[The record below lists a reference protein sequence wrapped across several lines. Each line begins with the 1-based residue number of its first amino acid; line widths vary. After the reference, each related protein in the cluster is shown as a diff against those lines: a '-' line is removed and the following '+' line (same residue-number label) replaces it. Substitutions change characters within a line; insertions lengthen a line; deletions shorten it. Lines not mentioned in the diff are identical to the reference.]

1 MGYESTRVI
10 GKIVIS
16 GLLLWLALFMLKWGL
31 AGRVAAS
38 GSYSAG
44 MAQSMVAFPDVLAR
58 LGEEAWRK
66 QNVSAA
72 IGFFQK
78 AVMGD
83 PLKAGAWLGLAEAE
97 KANGNRDVPRKILD
111 YVHGLGKST
120 LRWTW
125 SETLL
130 AIDLEVYPMVW
141 ENLNRMIENKRRTAD
156 ALQLADVI
164 LAAEP
169 DAVGERLEARNLAPY
184 MNWLIRWGRL
194 DQALAVRALMARKGV
209 GDPEADV
216 RLSAR
221 LLGKKR
227 VSEALSLGGTGAKG
241 LTNPGFEADFTGG
254 PFDWRFSRQGPGW
267 KMERVAG
274 VAGEG
279 GYSLSIVFDG
289 KKNVSFSHLHQV
301 IPVEPGVSYRLTAL
315 WKGDGITTDQG
326 PYLEI
331 YGYDAKGLHVKG
343 PMLLGTQDWGK
354 VGIEFTAPDDCH
366 AVVVRLRRLPSR
378 KLDNRIEGTVWLD
391 GFELADG
398 GRVQLSGGRV
408 QEER

>member
-1 MGYESTRVI
+1 MKNITRGI

-16 GLLLWLALFMLKWGL
+16 GLLLWLALSMLKWGL
-31 AGRVAAS
+31 ASRVVAS
-38 GSYSAG
+38 RSYSVG
-44 MAQSMVAFPDVLAR
+44 MAQRLAAFPHALAR
-58 LGEEAWRK
+58 LGEEAWTK
-66 QNVSAA
+66 QDASAA
-72 IGFFQK
+72 IGLFSK

-97 KANGNRDVPRKILD
+97 KADGNRDAPRKILD
-111 YVHGLGKST
+111 YVHGVGKRT

-141 ENLNRMIENKRRTAD
+141 ENLNRLIENKRHTAD
-156 ALQLADVI
+156 ALQLADVL
-164 LAAEP
+164 LATEP
-169 DAVGERLEARNLAPY
+169 GAVGERLEARNLAPY
-184 MNWLIRWGRL
+184 MNWLIGWGRL

-209 GDPEADV
+209 GDPEADA

-227 VSEALSLGGTGAKG
+227 VSEALSLGETGVGK

-254 PFDWRFSRQGPGW
+254 PFGWRFSRQGPGW
-267 KMERVAG
+267 KVERVAG
-274 VAGEG
+274 IAGEG
-279 GYSLSIVFDG
+279 GYSLSVVFDG
-289 KKNVSFSHLHQV
+289 KKNVSFSHLTQI

-315 WKGDGITTDQG
+315 WKGDDITTDQG

-331 YGYDAKGLHVKG
+331 YGHDAKGLHAKG
-343 PMLLGTQDWGK
+343 PMLLGTRDWEE

-366 AVVVRLRRLPSR
+366 AVVVRLRRVPSR
-378 KLDNRIEGTVWLD
+378 KLDNQIEGTVWLD
-391 GFELADG
+391 EFELADG
-398 GRVQLSGGRV
+398 S
-408 QEER
+408 